1 MADRLIHHKY
11 SSRGRKHVTPAMNP
25 ARIGRYYCATIVADV
40 EDGSEEAHRLEQSL
54 TESTPGNY
62 TLLLVEDD
70 KLVQNVAIRVLE
82 RAGYAVEHAS
92 SLREAK
98 ERLSGGFVPDLLI
111 TDVMLPDGNGR
122 ELADAIAESAPNAP
136 VLFISGYPD
145 DVISEFGIDGP
156 TITFLQKPFTPAQ
169 LRECVADLLESAG

>member
-1 MADRLIHHKY
+1 M
-11 SSRGRKHVTPAMNP
+11 S
-25 ARIGRYYCATIVADV
+25 
-40 EDGSEEAHRLEQSL
+40 
-54 TESTPGNY
+54 ESTNGNY

-82 RAGYAVEHAS
+82 RAGYAVENAS

-98 ERLSGGFVPDLLI
+98 DRVKEGFIPDLLI

-122 ELADAIAESAPNAP
+122 ELADALAEAGARVP

-145 DVISEFGIDGP
+145 DVISEFGIEGP
-156 TITFLQKPFTPAQ
+156 TAVFLQKPFTPAQ
-169 LRECVADLLESAG
+169 LRETVADLLESAG

>member
-1 MADRLIHHKY
+1 
-11 SSRGRKHVTPAMNP
+11 
-25 ARIGRYYCATIVADV
+25 
-40 EDGSEEAHRLEQSL
+40 L

-62 TLLLVEDD
+62 TLMLVEDD

-92 SLREAK
+92 SLREARGRIA
-98 ERLSGGFVPDLLI
+98 EGFIPDLLI

-122 ELADAIAESAPNAP
+122 ELADAIAESAPSVP
-136 VLFISGYPD
+136 VMFISGYPD
-145 DVISEFGIDGP
+145 DVISEFGLEGP

-169 LRECVADLLESAG
+169 LREGVADLLEATG

>member
-1 MADRLIHHKY
+1 M
-11 SSRGRKHVTPAMNP
+11 
-25 ARIGRYYCATIVADV
+25 
-40 EDGSEEAHRLEQSL
+40 
-54 TESTPGNY
+54 TESTNSNY

-82 RAGYAVEHAS
+82 RAGYAVENAS

-98 ERLSGGFVPDLLI
+98 DRVMEGFVPDLLI

-122 ELADAIAESAPNAP
+122 ELADAIAEAGASVP

-145 DVISEFGIDGP
+145 DVISEFGIEGS
-156 TITFLQKPFTPAQ
+156 TAVFLQKPFTPAQ
-169 LRECVADLLESAG
+169 LRETVADLLESSG

>member
-1 MADRLIHHKY
+1 M
-11 SSRGRKHVTPAMNP
+11 
-25 ARIGRYYCATIVADV
+25 
-40 EDGSEEAHRLEQSL
+40 
-54 TESTPGNY
+54 TESTTSQY

-98 ERLSGGFVPDLLI
+98 GRIAEGFVPDLLI

-122 ELADAIAESAPNAP
+122 ELADAIAESSPNVP
-136 VLFISGYPD
+136 VLFVSGYPD
-145 DVISEFGIDGP
+145 DVISEFGLEGSK
-156 TITFLQKPFTPAQ
+156 ITFLQKPFTPAQ
-169 LRECVADLLESAG
+169 LRESVADLLESAG

>member
-1 MADRLIHHKY
+1 MWIIRP
-11 SSRGRKHVTPAMNP
+11 GRAQQTEHP
-25 ARIGRYYCATIVADV
+25 
-40 EDGSEEAHRLEQSL
+40 L
-54 TESTPGNY
+54 TESTTGTY

-98 ERLSGGFVPDLLI
+98 DRIGEGFVPDLLI

-122 ELADAIAESAPNAP
+122 ELADALAERAPGAP

-145 DVISEFGIDGP
+145 DVISEFGLDGS

-169 LRECVADLLESAG
+169 LRETVADLLESSSQTG

>member
-1 MADRLIHHKY
+1 M
-11 SSRGRKHVTPAMNP
+11 
-25 ARIGRYYCATIVADV
+25 
-40 EDGSEEAHRLEQSL
+40 
-54 TESTPGNY
+54 TESTAGQK

-98 ERLSGGFVPDLLI
+98 GRLADGFVPDLLI

-122 ELADAIAESAPNAP
+122 ELADAVAEAAPNAP

-145 DVISEFGIDGP
+145 DVISEFGLDGSR
-156 TITFLQKPFTPAQ
+156 ITFLQKPFTPAQ
-169 LRECVADLLESAG
+169 LRETVADLLESVG

>member
-1 MADRLIHHKY
+1 M
-11 SSRGRKHVTPAMNP
+11 
-25 ARIGRYYCATIVADV
+25 
-40 EDGSEEAHRLEQSL
+40 
-54 TESTPGNY
+54 TEGETDKY

-82 RAGYAVEHAS
+82 RAGYAVEQAS

-98 ERLSGGFVPDLLI
+98 GRIAEGFVPDLLI

-122 ELADAIAESAPNAP
+122 DIADAIAESAPNVP

-145 DVISEFGIDGP
+145 DVISEFDLNGSAI
-156 TITFLQKPFTPAQ
+156 IFLQKPFTPAQ
-169 LRECVADLLESAG
+169 LRDSVADLLSSAA

>member
-1 MADRLIHHKY
+1 M
-11 SSRGRKHVTPAMNP
+11 
-25 ARIGRYYCATIVADV
+25 
-40 EDGSEEAHRLEQSL
+40 
-54 TESTPGNY
+54 TESTTGQS

-98 ERLSGGFVPDLLI
+98 GRIAEGFVPDLLI

-122 ELADAIAESAPNAP
+122 ELADAMAEASSDVP
-136 VLFISGYPD
+136 VLFVSGYPD
-145 DVISEFGIDGP
+145 DVISEFGLDGP

-169 LRECVADLLESAG
+169 LRETVADLLESAG

>member
-1 MADRLIHHKY
+1 M
-11 SSRGRKHVTPAMNP
+11 
-25 ARIGRYYCATIVADV
+25 
-40 EDGSEEAHRLEQSL
+40 
-54 TESTPGNY
+54 TESTTGQH

-98 ERLSGGFVPDLLI
+98 GRIGEGFVPDLLI

-122 ELADAIAESAPNAP
+122 ELADAMAESAPGVP
-136 VLFISGYPD
+136 VLFVSGYPD
-145 DVISEFGIDGP
+145 DVISEFGLDGP

-169 LRECVADLLESAG
+169 LRESVADLLESAG

>member
-1 MADRLIHHKY
+1 M
-11 SSRGRKHVTPAMNP
+11 
-25 ARIGRYYCATIVADV
+25 
-40 EDGSEEAHRLEQSL
+40 
-54 TESTPGNY
+54 TESTSENY
-62 TLLLVEDD
+62 TLMLVEDD

-98 ERLSGGFVPDLLI
+98 GRIAEGFVPDLLI

-122 ELADAIAESAPNAP
+122 ELADAIAESSPSVP

-145 DVISEFGIDGP
+145 DVISEFGLEGP

-169 LRECVADLLESAG
+169 LRESVADLLESAG

>member
-1 MADRLIHHKY
+1 M
-11 SSRGRKHVTPAMNP
+11 
-25 ARIGRYYCATIVADV
+25 
-40 EDGSEEAHRLEQSL
+40 HR
-54 TESTPGNY
+54 STSGKN

-70 KLVQNVAIRVLE
+70 RLVQNVAIRVLE

-98 ERLSGGFVPDLLI
+98 ERLTEGFVPDLLI

-122 ELADAIAESAPNAP
+122 ELADAVAEQAAGIP

-145 DVISEFGIDGP
+145 DVISEFGLDGS
-156 TITFLQKPFTPAQ
+156 TATFLQKPFTPAQ
-169 LRECVADLLESAG
+169 LRESVADLLESRR